1 MKSWA
6 RVHEDEIL
14 SACPEKHILKI
25 LVLVKRVMDH
35 NLKPRLRSDARGVE
49 LAGQKMVMNPF
60 DEVALEE
67 AIRLKEKGLAREV
80 IVLSCGA
87 AACQDV
93 LRHGLA
99 LGADRAVLLETDAEL
114 QSLALARLVRQW
126 VERDKPDLVLCG
138 KQAIDDDAAQLGPQL
153 AAMLGWPQATFAVR
167 IEFDD
172 GKLRVSRALDGCEE
186 TWEMALPALVSVE
199 LHLNQPRYAS
209 LVNVMKARRA
219 LIETMPAASFAG
231 DLAPRLESLGLSEPP
246 PRRAGRRLE
255 SPGELIDC
263 LREEGFLKG
272 GDA

>member
-6 RVHEDEIL
+6 RVPEDEIL
-14 SACPEKHILKI
+14 GACPEKHILKI

-35 NLKPRLRSDARGVE
+35 NLKPRLRSDGRGVE

-67 AIRLKEKGLAREV
+67 AIRLKAQGLAQEV
-80 IVLSCGA
+80 VALSCGA

-93 LRHGLA
+93 LRHALA

-114 QSLALARLVRQW
+114 QSLALARLLRQW

-167 IEFDD
+167 IELED
-172 GKLRVSRALDGCEE
+172 GKLRVARALDGCEVVLCSKIGFE
-186 TWEMALPALVSVE
+186 PWD
-199 LHLNQPRYAS
+199 YA
-209 LVNVMKARRA
+209 KA
-219 LIETMPAASFAG
+219 
-231 DLAPRLESLGLSEPP
+231 GL
-246 PRRAGRRLE
+246 R
-255 SPGELIDC
+255 
-263 LREEGFLKG
+263 K
-272 GDA
+272 